1 MRESWKQKYDE
12 LFRMLESYI
21 KRLHTA
27 EEENRRLKE
36 ALHKITDCDCPLVEN
51 EYGYTSELPECR
63 RIAEAALKRA

>member
-27 EEENRRLKE
+27 EEENKRLRE
-36 ALHKITDCDCPLVEN
+36 VLERISIGVDVRPFDATAVQVE
-51 EYGYTSELPECR
+51 GYFRGL
-63 RIAEAALKRA
+63 AEAALKRV